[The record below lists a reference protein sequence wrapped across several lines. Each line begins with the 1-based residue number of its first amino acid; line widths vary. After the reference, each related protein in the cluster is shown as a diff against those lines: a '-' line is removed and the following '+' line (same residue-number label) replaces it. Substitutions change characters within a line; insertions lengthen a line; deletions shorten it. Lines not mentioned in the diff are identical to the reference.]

1 MNINETMRELAEY
14 SRLADEIGATIENL
28 KDNIKQYM
36 QDNNIDTVTGTEHKA
51 TYKTVTGSRIDTTA
65 IKKDLPE
72 IAAKYTKTTATR
84 RFTFI

>member
-1 MNINETMRELAEY
+1 MDINAIMRELAEY
-14 SRLADEIGATIENL
+14 NRLADEIGATIDNL

-36 QDNNIDTVTGTEHKA
+36 QDNNVDTVTGTEHKA

-72 IAAKYTKTTATR
+72 IAAKYTKSTTTR
-84 RFTFI
+84 RFTFT

>member
-1 MNINETMRELAEY
+1 MDINAIMRELAEY

>member
-1 MNINETMRELAEY
+1 MRELAEY
-14 SRLADEIGATIENL
+14 NRLADEIGATIDNL

-36 QDNNIDTVTGTEHKA
+36 QDNGVDTVTGTEHKA

-72 IAAKYTKTTATR
+72 IAAKYTKATTTR
-84 RFTFI
+84 RFTFT

>member
-1 MNINETMRELAEY
+1 MDINAIMRELAEY
-14 SRLADEIGATIENL
+14 NQLADEIGATIDNL

-36 QDNNIDTVTGTEHKA
+36 QDNGVDTVTGAEHKA

-72 IAAKYTKTTATR
+72 IAAKYTKSTTTR
-84 RFTFI
+84 RFTFT